1 VCSVFRVTLKTIHLI
16 SSVYFAAEEINRN
29 SYILPNTSLI
39 VKIECNLIADNVK
52 RIWSLKKKEII
63 PNYYCKNQRRYL
75 IVLTGPIWITSY
87 ILGPFLYFSQT
98 PEVSQRGLHLLKYNL
113 TTVWVSEYQGWLK
126 GREFIYIHIL
136 IYQIYRLGTFFGKN
150 KNFMTNGQEKQHNV
164 SCFTKGFSLSVL
176 VQQFTRSWIWY

>member
-1 VCSVFRVTLKTIHLI
+1 MCSVFRVTLKTIHLI
-16 SSVYFAAEEINRN
+16 SSVYFAAEEINKN
-29 SYILPNTSLI
+29 IYILPNISLI

-113 TTVWVSEYQGWLK
+113 TTVWVSELTK
-126 GREFIYIHIL
+126 RKKFIYIYSYLSSIKV
-136 IYQIYRLGTFFGKN
+136 IYFLWQ
-150 KNFMTNGQEKQHNV
+150 KQKLYDKWAGE
-164 SCFTKGFSLSVL
+164 T
-176 VQQFTRSWIWY
+176 T